1 MYVVVWE
8 YLAHPERVDAFVEA
22 YGAMG
27 AWARLFRRGDGFLGV
42 QLLRDLEEPTRFVT
56 IDRWRSRDAFTA
68 FMTQHRALYV
78 ALDEKLADLTLTEMR
93 LGDCE

>member
-1 MYVVVWE
+1 M
-8 YLAHPERVDAFVEA
+8 
-22 YGAMG
+22 
-27 AWARLFRRGDGFLGV
+27 